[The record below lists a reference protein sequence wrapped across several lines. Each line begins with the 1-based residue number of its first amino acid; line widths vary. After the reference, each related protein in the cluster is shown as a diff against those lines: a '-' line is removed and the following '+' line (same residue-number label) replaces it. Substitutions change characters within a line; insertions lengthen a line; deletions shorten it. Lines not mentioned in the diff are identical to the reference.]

1 MNFRKVR
8 NRESP
13 RKMRISKM
21 SKVTFTTLN
30 EIVANGTDRNTSNK
44 VVAVASIIKAF
55 TKNVK
60 MVVNGSEVWFY
71 MKSTNDVESSNN
83 STAYGVLVNLIDS
96 EYKVGSFLWN
106 DDVNGVHYDVV
117 DVDFKNFVLKKEKS
131 VP

>member
-1 MNFRKVR
+1 MTKV
-8 NRESP
+8 
-13 RKMRISKM
+13 K
-21 SKVTFTTLN
+21 FTTLN
-30 EIVANGTDRNTSNK
+30 EIETNGTDKNTTDK
-44 VVAVASIIKAF
+44 VVAIAAIIKAF

-71 MKSTNDVESSNN
+71 MKSTNDFERANN

-117 DVDFKNFVLKKEKS
+117 DVDFKNYVLE
-131 VP
+131 

>member
-1 MNFRKVR
+1 MTKV
-8 NRESP
+8 
-13 RKMRISKM
+13 K
-21 SKVTFTTLN
+21 FTTLN

-44 VVAVASIIKAF
+44 VVAVASMIKAF
-55 TKNVK
+55 TNNVK
-60 MVVNGSEVWFY
+60 IVVNGSEVWFY

-117 DVDFKNFVLKKEKS
+117 DVDFKNFVLE
-131 VP
+131 